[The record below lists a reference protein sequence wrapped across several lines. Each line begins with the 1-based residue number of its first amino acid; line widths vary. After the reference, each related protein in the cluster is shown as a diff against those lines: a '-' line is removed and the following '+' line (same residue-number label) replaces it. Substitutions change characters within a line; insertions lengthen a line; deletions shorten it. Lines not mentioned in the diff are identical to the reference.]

1 MVSIELILSEGVEA
15 MISIDRFSIKGFRN
29 IKDIDLQLGKI
40 TSLLALNNY
49 GKSNVI
55 KAVKFGIDF
64 ITRSYERDDMVCWI
78 SGVPFNKGISKK
90 VFEFE
95 MEFSFQNQK
104 VIYGY
109 SFGWVSKK
117 GNGKIKTEYLRVKEK
132 NSQKYTQYIDRN
144 LSEAFYKASKT
155 AACTKQTSIGDR
167 ELVINKLLAFDSLF
181 YLDLIRAMNDIKV
194 YIEKHFDASRN
205 YNVSPFVTKDDS
217 ISGLLREGNIPRILY
232 VMKKDYPEKYEL
244 IINTYKELFPSIE
257 DMQVH
262 FSELDPN
269 EMFQGKISEQASF
282 KAADT
287 LYNIFVKDKNLDNII
302 PFDFMS
308 EGAKKI
314 LLIFT
319 YLTLA
324 GMSDC
329 SFIMIE
335 EPENSVHPQLL
346 HQYLIAL
353 DGFIGHS
360 KLLITSHSPYL
371 TNYLDPTNL
380 YVGLPN
386 DKGLACFYKI
396 KDTAA
401 KRLMKNA
408 DDMDVL
414 TGEYLFDLMT
424 GTKEDIEELK
434 SYVEK

>member
-1 MVSIELILSEGVEA
+1 MVSIKLILSRGVDA
-15 MISIDRFSIKGFRN
+15 MVSIDRFTIKGFRN

-55 KAVKFGIDF
+55 KAIKFGIDF
-64 ITRSYERDDMVCWI
+64 ITRSYERDDMICWI

-109 SFGWVSKK
+109 SFGWSNKK
-117 GNGKIKTEYLRVKEK
+117 GSGKVKTEYLRIKEED
-132 NSQKYTQYIDRN
+132 SQKYTQYIDRN
-144 LSEAFYKASKT
+144 LSDALYKASKT
-155 AACTKQTSIGDR
+155 AACSKKTAIGDR

-181 YLDLIRAMNDIKV
+181 YLNLVKAINDTKIYV
-194 YIEKHFDASRN
+194 EQHFDTSKN
-205 YNVSPFVTKDDS
+205 YKVSPFTVKDDS
-217 ISGLLREGNIPRILY
+217 ISGLLKEGNIPRILY
-232 VMKKDYPEKYEL
+232 VLKKNYPKKYEF

-257 DMQVH
+257 NIEVD
-262 FSELDPN
+262 FSELAPN
-269 EMFQGKISEQASF
+269 ERFQGEISEQASI

-287 LYNIFVKDKNLDNII
+287 LYYIFVKDRNIKGVLPI
-302 PFDFMS
+302 EFMS

-329 SFIMIE
+329 SFVMIE

-346 HQYLIAL
+346 QRYLIAL
-353 DGFIGHS
+353 DGFLEHS

-371 TNYLDPTNL
+371 MNYLDPTNL

-386 DKGLACFYKI
+386 NEGLAHFHKI

-408 DDMDVL
+408 DEMDIL

-424 GTKEDIEELK
+424 GTEEDIEELK